1 VVNPLTLLWW
11 SLSPEIVLVIV
22 GVLALAIIV
31 AVAVFGGGWS

>member
-1 VVNPLTLLWW
+1 VSPLTLLWW
-11 SLSPEIVLVIV
+11 AISPELAIVII